1 MNLHSLRVRTAIC
14 GTALA
19 VTAGVV
25 AVAPEVATAAQGSA
39 STYVLLYKDGSSS
52 SDAQSTV
59 SAAGGSVVANY
70 AKIGVV
76 IARSA
81 SASFASDVQ
90 MNRKVSAAARTDGFA
105 TSIGKDQAAGADAA
119 AAAATCGRQPF
130 RSAVGHAAD
139 QRACGARGHR
149 RRSLRRG
156 RRYRH
161 RPGLHP
167 P

>member
-25 AVAPEVATAAQGSA
+25 AVAPEVAAAAQGTA
-39 STYVLLYKDGSSS
+39 STYVVLYKDGSSS
-52 SDAQSTV
+52 GDAQSTV

-81 SASFASDVQ
+81 SASFATDVQ
-90 MNRKVSAAARTDGFA
+90 MNSKVSAAARTDGFA

-119 AAAATCGRQPF
+119 AAAATWGDNLSGRQWDMQQINVPAAHAVHTGGRV
-130 RSAVGHAAD
+130 RSFE
-139 QRACGARGHR
+139 
-149 RRSLRRG
+149 
-156 RRYRH
+156 
-161 RPGLHP
+161 
-167 P
+167 